1 MNKIDLIIEAI
12 RLAEYHVI
20 AKDWGDDID
29 LELYTEALAAAR
41 ELRELKPV
49 AFIENHKAGQNL
61 SWSQDDL
68 PYAKATPLYALDE
81 VKHD

>member
-12 RLAEYHVI
+12 RLAEYHVK
-20 AKDWGDDID
+20 ARGWGDDID

-41 ELRELKPV
+41 ELQALQPV

-81 VKHD
+81 VK